1 MEIFPGLCRWVK
13 EKRPLSAHGIKTAFP
28 DFLFCSVHA
37 PHLALRVQRDWGI
50 NCHTTVSYTHLRAHE
65 TRGNLTKSLHDKFH
79 QLCAKF
85 SVV

>member
-37 PHLALRVQRDWGI
+37 PHLALRVQRDLGI
-50 NCHTTVSYTHLRAHE
+50 NCHT
-65 TRGNLTKSLHDKFH
+65 KSLHVTVKAGSGWTDMG
-79 QLCAKF
+79 Q
-85 SVV
+85 

>member
-37 PHLALRVQRDWGI
+37 PHLALRVQRDLGI
-50 NCHTTVSYTHLRAHE
+50 NVSV
-65 TRGNLTKSLHDKFH
+65 K
-79 QLCAKF
+79 
-85 SVV
+85 